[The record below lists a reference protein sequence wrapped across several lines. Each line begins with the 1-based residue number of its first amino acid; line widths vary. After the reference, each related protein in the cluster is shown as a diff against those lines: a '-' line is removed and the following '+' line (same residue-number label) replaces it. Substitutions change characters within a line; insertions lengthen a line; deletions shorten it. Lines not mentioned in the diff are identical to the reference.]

1 MQFTARDAIALVALA
16 IGLAQILTGPIGAA
30 LAGRIRG
37 ASAAGDAALAGEVE
51 DLRGRLGE
59 VEELRGRLAE
69 VEERLDFAER
79 LLAQARETDQ
89 LHGGA
94 QR

>member
-1 MQFTARDAIALVALA
+1 MQFTAPDAIALVALA
-16 IGLAQILTGPIGAA
+16 IAMAKILTGPIGVA

-37 ASAAGDAALAGEVE
+37 ATRTAEDPAHVAEVE
-51 DLRGRLGE
+51 D
-59 VEELRGRLAE
+59 LRGRLAE

-79 LLAQARETDQ
+79 LLAQAREADQ

-94 QR
+94 

>member
-1 MQFTARDAIALVALA
+1 MQFTAPDAIALVALA
-16 IGLAQILTGPIGAA
+16 IAMAKILTGPIGVA

-37 ASAAGDAALAGEVE
+37 NARTAEDPAHVAEVE
-51 DLRGRLGE
+51 D
-59 VEELRGRLAE
+59 LRGRLAE

-79 LLAQARETDQ
+79 LLAQAREADQ

>member
-1 MQFTARDAIALVALA
+1 MEFTAADAIALVALA
-16 IGLAQILTGPIGAA
+16 IGMAMIFTGPIGVA
-30 LAGRIRG
+30 LAGRIRR
-37 ASAAGDAALAGEVE
+37 APAAGDPALADEEE

-79 LLAQARETDQ
+79 LLAQSREADQ

-94 QR
+94 

>member
-1 MQFTARDAIALVALA
+1 MELQGQDVIIAVALAIALVK
-16 IGLAQILTGPIGAA
+16 IFKGPIGAA
-30 LAGRIRG
+30 IAERIRG
-37 ASAAGDAALAGEVE
+37 GPPPADDQALAVEV
-51 DLRGRLGE
+51 DH
-59 VEELRGRLAE
+59 LRGRLAE

-79 LLAQARETDQ
+79 LLAQAREADQ

>member
-1 MQFTARDAIALVALA
+1 MQFTAADAIALVALA
-16 IGLAQILTGPIGAA
+16 IGMAMILTGPIGVA
-30 LAGRIRG
+30 LAHRIRG
-37 ASAAGDAALAGEVE
+37 VRAASDAALAGEVE

-59 VEELRGRLAE
+59 VEDLRGRLAE

-79 LLAQARETDQ
+79 LLAQAHKADQ